1 MGGKESGFGKMRI
14 SGEKWKKRKEEEC
27 CLRNRMLIFLMICL
41 VLISCSREKNQ
52 AGSKQA
58 KVLAKIGNKQITM
71 KDLEERYASMPPF
84 IKQQINNPD
93 GRRKLL
99 KAMVDEEVIVREA
112 ESRGFERTDEFKTE
126 MERRR
131 RDTLINLFVDNVIDA
146 AARPSEEEMKKYYE
160 DNKDRFTE
168 PAKANARHILTKT
181 EGEAIEVKNRLL
193 AGMDFAEAARKYS
206 IDAVTN
212 RRGGVIPGD
221 ITQEGDVPGL
231 GRVAELVDA
240 IFSMNPG
247 EIGGPIKTELGYHIV
262 KVEVKNPARPK
273 EFERVKDQIE
283 SQMRVARQG
292 AVRDSIMDALM
303 KKYRVVFLEGEDV
316 DLMGPDELF
325 KQASEESNNM
335 EKIKYYEM
343 FLKRF
348 PDNPRAYEAKF
359 MIGFTLAEEL
369 HDYDGAEKVLKE
381 FVEQY
386 PNNDLTDDAIWM
398 LENMRSGT
406 QMPSQVEN
414 IPSSR

>member
-1 MGGKESGFGKMRI
+1 M
-14 SGEKWKKRKEEEC
+14 
-27 CLRNRMLIFLMICL
+27 RNRMLIFLMICL

-52 AGSKQA
+52 AESKQA

-84 IKQQINNPD
+84 IKQQINKPD
-93 GRRKLL
+93 GRRRLL
-99 KAMVDEEVIVREA
+99 KAMIDEEVIVREA
-112 ESRGFERTDEFKTE
+112 ESRGFERTSQFRTE

-131 RDTLINLFVDNVIDA
+131 KDALINLFVDNVIGA
-146 AARPSEEEMKKYYE
+146 AARPNEEEMKRYYE

-181 EGEAIEVKNRLL
+181 EREALEVKSKLL

-212 RRGGVIPGD
+212 QRGGVIPGE

-231 GRVAELVDA
+231 GRVAKLVDA

-262 KVEVKNPARPK
+262 KVEAKNPARLK

-283 SQMRVARQG
+283 SQIKLARQG

-316 DLMGPDELF
+316 DMMGPDELF
-325 KQASEESNNM
+325 KQASEESDIRQ
-335 EKIKYYEM
+335 KIKYYEM
-343 FLKRF
+343 FLKKF

-381 FVEQY
+381 FLEQY